1 MCDVAS
7 IYYVAEVT
15 QIIFIIMSLYKF
27 FIKKKKLLVVLT
39 IVSNVLNNIC
49 MVQDIYVFH
58 STQDF

>member
-1 MCDVAS
+1 MAS